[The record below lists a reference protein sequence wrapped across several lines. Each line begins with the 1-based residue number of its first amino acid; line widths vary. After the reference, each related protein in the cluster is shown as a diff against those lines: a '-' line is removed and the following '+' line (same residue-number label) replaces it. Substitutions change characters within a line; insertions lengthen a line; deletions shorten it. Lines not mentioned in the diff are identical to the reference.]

1 MIIYIQSL
9 CSQSLIPVSQCRRSH
24 KINDWVK
31 QMCLSIRF
39 NLKNVIS
46 EFCAFRPIGYLG
58 LLSLTAHRNP
68 WAACKNR
75 FSFAAWLMVVLLSG
89 TAQFDVAAAQTTAG
103 LEDFALVQ
111 SLRKGGY
118 NIYFRHAATDWSQ
131 NDRVSKEG
139 DWTSCDPGKMRQLSE
154 AGRKTAST
162 VGEAI
167 RALQIPIGEVFAS
180 PYCRTVETARNM
192 KLGPVETTTDIMNM
206 RVAEYFGGTSA
217 IAARTQRRLSM
228 RPQAKTNTVLVAHG
242 NVLVTAT
249 DLYPQEAEAIVFRPE
264 GNGNWTFMA
273 RISPQEWARLA
284 AEYRDLKHI
293 SD

>member
-1 MIIYIQSL
+1 MYIQPL
-9 CSQSLIPVSQCRRSH
+9 CSQLLIPVSQRRRAH
-24 KINDWVK
+24 KIDDWVE
-31 QMCLSIRF
+31 QMCLSKRF

-46 EFCAFRPIGYLG
+46 EFYAFSPVGALRS
-58 LLSLTAHRNP
+58 LSLEAHRKP

-75 FSFAAWLMVVLLSG
+75 FSFAVWIMVILLNG
-89 TAQFDVAAAQTTAG
+89 TALFDVAAAQTTPG
-103 LEDFALVQ
+103 LEGLALVE

-131 NDRVSKEG
+131 NDQVSKAG
-139 DWTSCDPGKMRQLSE
+139 DWTSCDPNKMRQLSE
-154 AGRKTAST
+154 AGRKTAGT

-167 RALQIPIGEVFAS
+167 RALQIPIGQVFAS
-180 PYCRTVETARNM
+180 PYCRTMETARNM
-192 KLGPVETTTDIMNM
+192 KLGPVEKTTDIMNM

-217 IAARTQRRLSM
+217 IAARTQRRLSI

-242 NVLVTAT
+242 NVLVTST
-249 DLYPQEAEAIVFRPE
+249 DVYPQEAEAIVFRPE

-284 AEYRDLKHI
+284 AEYSDLKHI
-293 SD
+293 PD

>member
-1 MIIYIQSL
+1 MYIQPL
-9 CSQSLIPVSQCRRSH
+9 CSQLLIPVSQRRRAH
-24 KINDWVK
+24 KIDDWVE

-46 EFCAFRPIGYLG
+46 EFYAFPPIGDLRS
-58 LLSLTAHRNP
+58 LSLAAHRKP

-75 FSFAAWLMVVLLSG
+75 FSFAAWIMVVLLNG
-89 TAQFDVAAAQTTAG
+89 TALFDVAAAQTTAG
-103 LEDFALVQ
+103 LEDLALVE

-131 NDRVSKEG
+131 NDQVSKAG

-167 RALQIPIGEVFAS
+167 RALQIPIGQVFAS

-192 KLGPVETTTDIMNM
+192 KLGPVEKTTDIMNM

-228 RPQAKTNTVLVAHG
+228 LPQAKTNTVLVAHG

-249 DLYPQEAEAIVFRPE
+249 DVYPQEAEAIVFRPE

-273 RISPQEWARLA
+273 RISPQEWARLV
-284 AEYRDLKHI
+284 RRVRG
-293 SD
+293 S

>member
-1 MIIYIQSL
+1 MS
-9 CSQSLIPVSQCRRSH
+9 
-24 KINDWVK
+24 
-31 QMCLSIRF
+31 LSIRF
-39 NLKNVIS
+39 NLKNALS
-46 EFCAFRPIGYLG
+46 EFCALAPIGYSG
-58 LLSLTAHRNP
+58 LLSLAAHRKP
-68 WAACKNR
+68 WAACKNWFR
-75 FSFAAWLMVVLLSG
+75 FATGIMVVLLNG
-89 TAQFDVAAAQTTAG
+89 TALFDVVAAQTSDRFEDLAL
-103 LEDFALVQ
+103 LE
-111 SLRKGGY
+111 SLRKGGF

-131 NDRVSKEG
+131 NDQVSKAD

-167 RALQIPIGEVFAS
+167 RALQIPIGQVYAS

-192 KLGPVETTTDIMNM
+192 KLGPVEKTTDIMNM

-284 AEYRDLKHI
+284 AEYRDLKHS